1 MEESGEVESPGEG
14 ERSEN
19 LRDPSG
25 YESESECASQPELD
39 QNRKEEAEG
48 WKPESSLLLSDVRRE
63 CTKRTNSDG
72 STYNLVTD
80 TLYISA
86 AGQDTELHVEDHSR
100 YINSKDFNPED
111 PPEYDVQVFVTLAA
125 KALDH
130 LYDISG
136 FRAESWDIFWDEDYY
151 SLSFSVSGDADNEG
165 FYWVN
170 YGHGSLEANA
180 PVSVSTNSIG
190 SMGIVWS
197 EREDWSPISRN
208 DLKKPD
214 GLEEMSR
221 EDAARW
227 YYENYLI
234 YDGPEIA
241 EIQKTD
247 LGTMEV
253 CAVDGSTFYLDID
266 KNGNLLRDIYGPY
279 PGHSGNQWYN
289 PPEPSV

>member
-1 MEESGEVESPGEG
+1 MDLSK
-14 ERSEN
+14 R
-19 LRDPSG
+19 
-25 YESESECASQPELD
+25 
-39 QNRKEEAEG
+39 EEA
-48 WKPESSLLLSDVRRE
+48 LSNVWNYE
-63 CTKRTNSDG
+63 EPM
-72 STYNLVTD
+72 
-80 TLYISA
+80 A
-86 AGQDTELHVEDHSR
+86 
-100 YINSKDFNPED
+100 
-111 PPEYDVQVFVTLAA
+111 
-125 KALDH
+125 
-130 LYDISG
+130 
-136 FRAESWDIFWDEDYY
+136 
-151 SLSFSVSGDADNEG
+151 

-170 YGHGSLEANA
+170 YGHGSLEASA
-180 PVSVSTNSIG
+180 SIPISTNSIG
-190 SMGIVWS
+190 SLGIVWS

-221 EDAARW
+221 EDAPRW